1 MTRETIGIDVAAQP
15 RATGACSVVWQRAEA
30 KITNVEVG
38 IGDGRLLDL
47 LSSKDAQRIGLDVP
61 LGWPTAFVDALARH
75 HRGEPWGDLEDPPKG
90 KSLTHRATDSWVHDQ
105 PDLGIWPL
113 SVSTD
118 RIAYSAMRMA
128 RLLGQLGHTD
138 RSGKGRVV
146 EVYPAAA
153 LKCWGLSSRQYKRA
167 DGRVNRSRLLQQFRE
182 AAPWLKADEATWGE
196 IEGDDNRFDAL
207 ICALV
212 ARAVARNQC
221 REIPPQHRAHARVEG
236 WIQIPLKGSL
246 QRLLGEK

>member
-1 MTRETIGIDVAAQP
+1 MTQETVGIDLAAQP
-15 RATGACSVVWQRAEA
+15 QATAACSVVWQPAEA
-30 KITNVEVG
+30 EIMSVEAG
-38 IGDGRLLDL
+38 LDDGRLLDL
-47 LSSKDAQRIGLDVP
+47 LSAEDAQRIGVDVP

-90 KSLTHRATDSWVHDQ
+90 KSLTHRATDRWVHDQ
-105 PDLGIWPL
+105 PDLELWPL

-153 LKCWGLSSRQYKRA
+153 LKCWGLTSRQYKRA
-167 DGRVNRSRLLQQFRE
+167 DGRANLLRLLQQLRK
-182 AAPWLKADEATWGE
+182 AAPWLKADDVIWGQ
-196 IEGDDNRFDAL
+196 IEEDDNGFDAL

-212 ARAVARNQC
+212 ARAVVRNQC
-221 REIPPQHRAHARVEG
+221 REIPPQHGAKASVEG
-236 WIQIPLKGSL
+236 WIHIPIQGSL
-246 QRLLGEK
+246 QRLLD